1 MSEISMYEIQKKKMD
16 GLCDEHDLIYR
27 FMKDQYPITF
37 TVRPAQGLYN
47 QMSMLENEEE
57 VGYRSPEASMTW
69 IFEDGVLTTK
79 VEGGTFTISKTLRGK
94 IESVLV
100 KMISYW
106 QQFFF
111 RDVMEKGSLRHGM
124 TPVID
129 EEDAEEAEDEAEP
142 IEDDEFQDQGE
153 ENQENIKET
162 LCEEVS
168 DEDIATATRIVRMEN
183 KAGVSLLQ
191 RRMNVGYKKANTLLS
206 ILEGNG
212 VIGPW
217 VSGKPREVLPYD
229 LPEEEE
235 QEKE

>member
-111 RDVMEKGSLRHGM
+111 RDVMEKGSLRYGM

-129 EEDAEEAEDEAEP
+129 EEDAEEAEDEADP
-142 IEDDEFQDQGE
+142 IEDDESQDQE
-153 ENQENIKET
+153 ENIQENIEEP
-162 LCEEVS
+162 CRVEVS
-168 DEDIATATRIVRMEN
+168 DEEIAAATRIVRMEN

-206 ILEGNG
+206 ILEESG